1 MLAHRFIFITSCIPH
16 AGYWIVVGLFN
27 LLNFPV
33 AWFILYCGGSPELA
47 QFSIIFFAIGAL
59 FLRVS
64 MLRLMTQFPVR
75 EFFLSTV
82 MRCLVIM
89 LICISISYII
99 ASFCEIGLLSFLFN
113 LGVTELSLCSLVYFV
128 GVNVGEREFI
138 KRKITVILRRR

>member
-1 MLAHRFIFITSCIPH
+1 MVYSLLWWKSRISTILDYFLCNWSFIFES
-16 AGYWIVVGLFN
+16 FN
-27 LLNFPV
+27 
-33 AWFILYCGGSPELA
+33 A
-47 QFSIIFFAIGAL
+47 
-59 FLRVS
+59 
-64 MLRLMTQFPVR
+64 LMTQFPVR